1 MTEVLRPI
9 RNEIRLIERKDL
21 ELIKKKI
28 KKMVIRI
35 V

>member
-9 RNEIRLIERKDL
+9 RNDSRLIERKDL

>member
-9 RNEIRLIERKDL
+9 RNEISLIERKDL
-21 ELIKKKI
+21 ELIKRKI
-28 KKMVIRI
+28 KKMIIRM